1 MKKLAGST
9 VVKALALVVVM
20 AMCLFTAQAATAT
33 GQERSGAAERTVAH
47 TKKGDLSS
55 RIVGETA
62 NGRKVTGSF
71 VPLKFVRHNGKVLVR
86 GLVQGV
92 VHERSGDRT
101 TFAKMKTMRV
111 QSITGGATRSGSDS
125 ARALATC
132 DILHL
137 VLAPLDLDLLGLQVH
152 LDRVVL
158 DIVAVSGAG
167 NLLGN
172 LLCAVTGLLD
182 PGLGGGLGGLLGSV
196 LGQLSDLLNRILG
209 ALRLG

>member
-1 MKKLAGST
+1 MPKLLSST
-9 VVKALALVVVM
+9 RARLTAAVLAVAL
-20 AMCLFTAQAATAT
+20 CLLGVQAADASGTAKSDRT
-33 GQERSGAAERTVAH
+33 AAARTVAH
-47 TKKGDLSS
+47 TKAGKAGT

-62 NGRKVTGSF
+62 NGRRVTGSF
-71 VPLKFVRHNGKVLVR
+71 VPLHFAKRHGHIVVR

-92 VHERSGDRT
+92 VHEKNGSRT

-111 QSITGGATRSGSDS
+111 KTINGTAPAGAANRAS
-125 ARALATC
+125 AAAATC

-137 VLAPLDLDLLGLQVH
+137 NLAPLDLDLLGLQVH

-158 DIVAVSGAG
+158 NIVAVSGAG

-182 PGLGGGLGGLLGSV
+182 GTGV
-196 LGQLSDLLNRILG
+196 LGQLTGLLNQILSL
-209 ALRLG
+209 LRLG

>member
-1 MKKLAGST
+1 MT
-9 VVKALALVVVM
+9 
-20 AMCLFTAQAATAT
+20 MCLFSVQASAGATQQRPGATERPVAQTN
-33 GQERSGAAERTVAH
+33 
-47 TKKGDLSS
+47 KGELKS
-55 RIVGETA
+55 RIVGMTG

-71 VPLKFVRHNGKVLVR
+71 VPLKFVERNGKVVAR
-86 GLVQGV
+86 GLIQGV
-92 VHERSGDRT
+92 VHDRNGDRT
-101 TFAKMKTMRV
+101 TFAKMK
-111 QSITGGATRSGSDS
+111 SIRLDTINGAPARPSAAS

-152 LDRVVL
+152 LDRVAL

-182 PGLGGGLGGLLGSV
+182 GGPLANL
-196 LGQLSDLLNRILG
+196 LGQLSDLLNQILG
-209 ALRLG
+209 TLRLG